1 MLESNNNNNALLINK
16 ENQSISNNALP
27 SSTVMIKKSDDDLP
41 TLRGTLLKR
50 NDSDQWSKRICET
63 HGPFLGLLNTKNK
76 LVANLYCPTIQDII
90 IIGNV
95 NDELGT
101 GTLFNIKL
109 KDDKNWMFRARSMN
123 DAKKWKDHLILLST
137 VNENDINNNNI
148 DPTLASKWTTSFSES
163 KGNSVSRKADSTPLI
178 TIKPEIQSIPTIS
191 IDSPL
196 PLPPSLNTTT
206 SSAAATTTTTTTT
219 TDNNNN
225 NNNTNQQPASDIL
238 YKNIEKLVNDI
249 DKANLQ
255 LENKIQENIK
265 INKLYNI
272 LQHQVDDISMKLQT
286 EIEAKELIKEQLDIK
301 TNALN
306 SYIMKD
312 DELKKEVDNIK
323 NELKVKEDE
332 LLILSKAYSALK
344 IEIDDL
350 HIIKKSD
357 DKAKETLQ
365 CKLEL
370 KTKELSSCLIKLKA
384 LHSDLDKNKLE
395 LSQVIVHSNEYES
408 NVSKLSQ
415 QNADLTKTSN
425 ELSQQNADLT
435 KASTELSQQNADLTK
450 ASAELSQKNADLTKT
465 STELS
470 QQNADLT
477 KTSTELSQQNADLTK
492 ASAELSQK
500 NADLTKTSTELSQQN
515 ADLTKKSNG
524 LSQKNADLTKKSNEL
539 SQQNA
544 ELSQRTAELRV
555 AKDQIDNQLDI
566 AAGKIRLLEEIIH
579 KQACLLK
586 DVENEKLTAFSAQ
599 RICEEKLENEKNC
612 REKLEKEK
620 IIGDYEVKVIY

>member
-206 SSAAATTTTTTTT
+206 SSAAATTTT
-219 TDNNNN
+219 DNN

-395 LSQVIVHSNEYES
+395 LSQVIAHSNEYES

-425 ELSQQNADLT
+425 
-435 KASTELSQQNADLTK
+435 
-450 ASAELSQKNADLTKT
+450 
-465 STELS
+465 
-470 QQNADLT
+470 
-477 KTSTELSQQNADLTK
+477 ELSQQNADLTK

>member
-1 MLESNNNNNALLINK
+1 MLESKCNNALLINK

-27 SSTVMIKKSDDDLP
+27 SSTVVIKKSDDDLP
-41 TLRGTLLKR
+41 TLKGTLFKR
-50 NDSDQWSKRICET
+50 NDSDQWSKRLCET
-63 HGPFLGLLNTKNK
+63 HGPFLGLLNTKNNK

-90 IIGNV
+90 IIGDV

-109 KDDKNWMFRARSMN
+109 KDNKNWMFRARSMN

-163 KGNSVSRKADSTPLI
+163 KGNSVSRKADSTPLT
-178 TIKPEIQSIPTIS
+178 TIKPEIQSIQTIS
-191 IDSPL
+191 IDSL
-196 PLPPSLNTTT
+196 TPLPPSSN
-206 SSAAATTTTTTTT
+206 TTTTTN
-219 TDNNNN
+219 DKNNN

-238 YKNIEKLVNDI
+238 YKNIDKLVNDI

-272 LQHQVDDISMKLQT
+272 LQHKVDDISIKLQT

-323 NELKVKEDE
+323 NELKLKEDE
-332 LLILSKAYSALK
+332 LQILSKAYSALK
-344 IEIDDL
+344 IEIDEL

-365 CKLEL
+365 CRLEL
-370 KTKELSSCLIKLKA
+370 KTKELSSCLQKLKG

-395 LSQVIVHSNEYES
+395 LSQVIAHSNEYES
-408 NVSKLSQ
+408 NVLK
-415 QNADLTKTSN
+415 
-425 ELSQQNADLT
+425 
-435 KASTELSQQNADLTK
+435 
-450 ASAELSQKNADLTKT
+450 LSQKNADLTKT

-470 QQNADLT
+470 QKNADLT
-477 KTSTELSQQNADLTK
+477 KMGTELSQKNADLNKTSTELSQQ
-492 ASAELSQK
+492 
-500 NADLTKTSTELSQQN
+500 
-515 ADLTKKSNG
+515 
-524 LSQKNADLTKKSNEL
+524 
-539 SQQNA
+539 
-544 ELSQRTAELRV
+544 
-555 AKDQIDNQLDI
+555 KDQVDNQLEI

-586 DVENEKLTAFSAQ
+586 DVENEKLSAFSAQ
-599 RICEEKLENEKNC
+599 RICEEKLENEKIC

-620 IIGDYEVKVIY
+620 IISEYEVKVKDINILYLFDLTILNIETA